1 MQVSLQINARWV
13 ITVDADDNVLENHA
27 VIIQD
32 DIIIDVL
39 PQQDA
44 KKYSPVELI
53 ECNDH
58 ALAPGFINA
67 HTHAAMSLLKGLA
80 DDLPL
85 NEWLNDHIWPAET
98 ALADSDFVK
107 DGTELAI
114 AEMIRGGTTCF
125 NDMYFFIDQ
134 TATAVS
140 NTGIR
145 ACLGIPVI
153 DLSLIHI

>member
-13 ITVDADDNVLENHA
+13 ITVDADDNVLKNHA

-67 HTHAAMSLLKGLA
+67 HTCLLYTSDAA
-80 DDLPL
+80 D
-85 NEWLNDHIWPAET
+85 E
-98 ALADSDFVK
+98 
-107 DGTELAI
+107 
-114 AEMIRGGTTCF
+114 
-125 NDMYFFIDQ
+125 
-134 TATAVS
+134 
-140 NTGIR
+140 
-145 ACLGIPVI
+145 
-153 DLSLIHI
+153 